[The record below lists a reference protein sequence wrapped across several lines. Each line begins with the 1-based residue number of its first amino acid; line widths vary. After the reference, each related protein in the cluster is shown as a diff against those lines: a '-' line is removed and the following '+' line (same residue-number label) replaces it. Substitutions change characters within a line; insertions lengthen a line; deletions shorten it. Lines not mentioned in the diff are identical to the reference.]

1 MREHSLSLDC
11 SDNGKRSLSFDY
23 DSDDKNHLWVKAFFL
38 RDPEQDQIIT
48 VILDEESARSALMF
62 IQSFLL
68 DLSRAK
74 QKEKYGDSCL

>member
-11 SDNGKRSLSFDY
+11 SDDNKRSLSFDY
-23 DSDDKNHLWVKAFFL
+23 DSDDKKHLWVKAFKL
-38 RDPEQDQIIT
+38 CDPEPDVLIT
-48 VILDEESARSALMF
+48 VVLDEESARSALMF